1 MPTHKGAL
9 AVTDFKKT
17 PMAAHQFERDVR
29 PYTLDPTG
37 AHLHKEDARL
47 RQRGPATV
55 VELPGGVVAWSVTSA
70 SLVRQLMT
78 DSRVSKDTRR
88 PWHGGDVRES
98 AGRAG

>member
-1 MPTHKGAL
+1 M
-9 AVTDFKKT
+9 TDFKKK
-17 PMAAHQFERDVR
+17 PMAAHQFGRDVR

-37 AHLHKEDARL
+37 AHLRKEEARL
-47 RQRGPATV
+47 RERGPATV

-78 DSRVSKDTRR
+78 DSRVSKDPRR
-88 PWHGGDVRES
+88 RWHGGDVRES